1 MLVTISRDAARF
13 VRTAARAPKG
23 AADTVQRGAEVDY
36 VCQLR
41 CTLAAALALR
51 EWFHGQAEETRPTR
65 PAMADVLEQAAADV
79 GEAITHD
86 EG

>member
-13 VRTAARAPKG
+13 VRTAARPPTG
-23 AADTVQRGAEVDY
+23 AVDTVQRGAEVDY

-41 CTLAAALALR
+41 CTLAEALALCK
-51 EWFHGQAEETRPTR
+51 WLHGQAEETRPTR

-79 GEAITHD
+79 GEAIAHD
-86 EG
+86 ER